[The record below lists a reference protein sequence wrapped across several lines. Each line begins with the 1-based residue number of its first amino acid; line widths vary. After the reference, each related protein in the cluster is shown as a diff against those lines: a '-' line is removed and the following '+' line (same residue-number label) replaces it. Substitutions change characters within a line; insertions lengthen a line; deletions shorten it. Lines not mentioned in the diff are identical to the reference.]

1 MKILS
6 ALRQI
11 PLFSHF
17 SDAHLE
23 SLADSATLQEIAA
36 GATIFRSAGPAYD
49 LHAVDVGK
57 VRLWRPT
64 AYGQFAL
71 RTVSSGDLL
80 GESSYITQRARS
92 NNAEAITP
100 VKLVT
105 CKVSSLTAISEKD
118 KAFNL
123 ALMWAFWRSLSAKLR
138 LANERLATFF
148 SQHVGSEDKPHLQAP
163 VGKRQK
169 VRIDMASKRSLFQ
182 EQKLSAM
189 EINFLSSLCK
199 EVQFARHQSIFSENE
214 PGDTMYVVLDGKVM
228 ISKFIPG
235 AGEEALAFLGRGSY
249 FGEMALIDKQPRS
262 AHASAHSDG
271 AVLLAIH
278 RDVLEGILDIGKV
291 SSARLLQIF
300 CTMVSERLAEVDEKL
315 VGWYI
320 LAGGTDASS
329 APSASGTQIPPP
341 QI

>member
-1 MKILS
+1 M
-6 ALRQI
+6 

-17 SDAHLE
+17 SDSHLE
-23 SLADSATLQEIAA
+23 LLAENSTQQQVAA
-36 GATIFRSAGPAYD
+36 GATIFRSAGPAHD
-49 LHAVDVGK
+49 VHAVESGK

-64 AYGQFAL
+64 AYGAFAL
-71 RTVSSGDLL
+71 RTLSPNDLL
-80 GESSYITQRARS
+80 GEGNFIAQNARS
-92 NNAEAITP
+92 CNAEAITK
-100 VKLVT
+100 VKLIT
-105 CKVSSLTAISEKD
+105 CKVDTLTTLSGQD
-118 KAFNL
+118 QGLNL
-123 ALMWAFWRSLSAKLR
+123 ALMWAFWKSLSSKLR
-138 LANERLATFF
+138 LANERLASFF
-148 SQHVGSEDKPHLQAP
+148 SQQIAAEDKPHQQAAE
-163 VGKRQK
+163 GKRQK

-199 EVQFARHQSIFSENE
+199 EVQFERNQSIFSENE

-235 AGEEALAFLGRGSY
+235 AGEEALAFLGRGAY

-262 AHASAHSDG
+262 AHASAHSEG

-291 SSARLLQIF
+291 SSSRLLRIF
-300 CTMVSERLAEVDEKL
+300 CTMVSERLTEVDEKL

-320 LAGGTDASS
+320 LAGGTDASTT
-329 APSASGTQIPPP
+329 PSGSGSQIPPP

>member
-1 MKILS
+1 MKTLS

-17 SDAHLE
+17 SDDHLA
-23 SLADSATLQEIAA
+23 SLAENATLQDVAA

-49 LHAVDVGK
+49 VYAVDSGK

-64 AYGQFAL
+64 AYGHFAL
-71 RTVSSGDLL
+71 RTLSPGDLL
-80 GESSYITQRARS
+80 DESSFISQKARTS
-92 NNAEAITP
+92 NAQAVTAAR
-100 VKLVT
+100 LVT
-105 CKVSSLTAISEKD
+105 CKVNSLTAMSEKD
-118 KAFNL
+118 KAFSL
-123 ALMWAFWRSLSAKLR
+123 ALMWAFWRSLSGKLR

-148 SQHVGSEDKPHLQAP
+148 SQHIASDDKPLMQAAAS
-163 VGKRQK
+163 KRQK

-199 EVQFARHQSIFSENE
+199 EVQFERHQSIFAENE

-235 AGEEALAFLGRGSY
+235 AGEEALAFLGRGAY

-262 AHASAHSDG
+262 AHASAHSEG

-278 RDVLEGILDIGKV
+278 RDVLEGILDISKV
-291 SSARLLQIF
+291 SSSRLLQIF

-329 APSASGTQIPPP
+329 EPSGSGNQIPPP
-341 QI
+341 QT

>member
-1 MKILS
+1 M
-6 ALRQI
+6 

-17 SDAHLE
+17 SDSHLE
-23 SLADSATLQEIAA
+23 LLAENSALQEVAA

-49 LHAVDVGK
+49 VHAIASGK

-64 AYGQFAL
+64 AYGHFAL
-71 RTVSSGDLL
+71 RTLAPNDLL
-80 GESSYITQRARS
+80 GETSYINQHARAS
-92 NNAEAITP
+92 NAEAITA
-100 VKLVT
+100 VKLVRF
-105 CKVSSLTAISEKD
+105 KVNTLNTLCRQD
-118 KAFNL
+118 NGFNL
-123 ALMWAFWRSLSAKLR
+123 ALMWALWRSLSSKLR
-138 LANERLATFF
+138 LANEHLATFF
-148 SQHVGSEDKPHLQAP
+148 SQQIASEDKPQQQAAE
-163 VGKRQK
+163 GKRQK
-169 VRIDMASKRSLFQ
+169 VSIDMASKRSLFQ

-199 EVQFARHQSIFSENE
+199 EVQFERHQSIFAENE

-235 AGEEALAFLGRGSY
+235 AGEEALAFLERGAY

-262 AHASAHSDG
+262 AHASAHSNG

-291 SSARLLQIF
+291 SSSRLLQIF
-300 CTMVSERLAEVDEKL
+300 CTMVSERLTEVDEKL

-329 APSASGTQIPPP
+329 ALSSGSGSQIPPP
-341 QI
+341 QV